1 MNALTTATYWEI
13 GRRIVAFEQ
22 GGEGRAAYG
31 KAVIRHLGADLPEC
45 LGRGFGWWNL
55 AQMRAFYLTWPVDRI
70 VQTLP
75 AKSTTAQIVP
85 TPSAKSAKPSKATAN
100 RTLEPSTV
108 ARAFPLTWSAYVR
121 LLSVKT
127 SAARDFYE
135 TEALREGWS
144 VRQLGRS
151 TRPPDEAEIS
161 HCLHAAVLRT
171 PSGLTNMW
179 DFARYSTHYLIRN
192 VKCDSPVEFLA

>member
-1 MNALTTATYWEI
+1 MTTATYWEI

-151 TRPPDEAEIS
+151 TRPPRRGRNIALPSRGGTTNAIWVDQYVGFCS
-161 HCLHAAVLRT
+161 LFHAL
-171 PSGLTNMW
+171 P
-179 DFARYSTHYLIRN
+179 HK
-192 VKCDSPVEFLA
+192 KCQM